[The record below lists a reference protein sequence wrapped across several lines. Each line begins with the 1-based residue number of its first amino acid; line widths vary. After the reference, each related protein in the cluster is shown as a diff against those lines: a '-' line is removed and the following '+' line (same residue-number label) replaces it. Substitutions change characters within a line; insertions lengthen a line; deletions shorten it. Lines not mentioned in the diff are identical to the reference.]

1 MLGDLRCITTLFCSQ
16 SCMRASSQNVDMDKL
31 LTIYLNDGTE
41 FAKHGCLFYL
51 YREKVM
57 LVVVKAMKNP
67 RSALCKTSIMASS
80 DIFNAFGDKLLD
92 ATTDAFDNLVSSNLS
107 DSTVFLSRSV
117 QTQMCEI
124 CLCIHDK

>member
-1 MLGDLRCITTLFCSQ
+1 
-16 SCMRASSQNVDMDKL
+16 
-31 LTIYLNDGTE
+31 
-41 FAKHGCLFYL
+41 
-51 YREKVM
+51 M

-117 QTQMCEI
+117 HCSSNTNV
-124 CLCIHDK
+124 

>member
-1 MLGDLRCITTLFCSQ
+1 
-16 SCMRASSQNVDMDKL
+16 
-31 LTIYLNDGTE
+31 
-41 FAKHGCLFYL
+41 
-51 YREKVM
+51 M

-92 ATTDAFDNLVSSNLS
+92 STTDAFDNLVSSNLS

-117 QTQMCEI
+117 HCSSNTNV
-124 CLCIHDK
+124 